1 MRMRMCLHVMNGTF
15 PTLAISIPYF
25 NLRCGSE
32 FLSINLNLWSQNVII
47 VLHTRIFQASF
58 NLMTSEKNKKEKN
71 ALNHVKYLFSRTI
84 SRSRCHSQFHRMG
97 KRTTKCR
104 SSPYSIKPMATVQVR
119 EHTRARS
126 FMSSDKCENVIFLI
140 KSTKRMLQFA

>member
-1 MRMRMCLHVMNGTF
+1 MLESYWMRMRMCLHVMNGTI

-25 NLRCGSE
+25 ILRCGSE

-71 ALNHVKYLFSRTI
+71 AERLHRTMSSISSAELFLVHGVTVNSTGWANEQPNVVLLLIPSSQWPLYRFVSIRARACLCRAISAKMLFS
-84 SRSRCHSQFHRMG
+84 
-97 KRTTKCR
+97 
-104 SSPYSIKPMATVQVR
+104 
-119 EHTRARS
+119 
-126 FMSSDKCENVIFLI
+126 
-140 KSTKRMLQFA
+140 